1 MKTLSY
7 KNYTGSVDFDEVDN
21 LLFGTVLG
29 IRSTIMYEGKTIKEL
44 KKDFMEAVDQYLK
57 SCKEDG
63 IEPEVPFKG
72 SFNVRI
78 DPELHKQATI
88 KAKQENISLNKLIE
102 KAVYS
107 YVH

>member
-44 KKDFMEAVDQYLK
+44 KKDFMEAVDQYLL
-57 SCKEDG
+57 SCKQDG
-63 IEPEVPFKG
+63 IQAEIPFKG

-78 DPELHKQATI
+78 DPELHKLATI

-107 YVH
+107 YVN